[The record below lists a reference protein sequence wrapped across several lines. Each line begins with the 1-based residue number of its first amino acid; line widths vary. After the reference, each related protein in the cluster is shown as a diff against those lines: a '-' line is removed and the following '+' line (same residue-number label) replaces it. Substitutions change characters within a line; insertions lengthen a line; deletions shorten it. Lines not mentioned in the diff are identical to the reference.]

1 MVIKSAEQMGA
12 TPEMKNGVVR
22 RGLGFKNEICEFLI
36 ADYHG
41 ELVERIKSQNNTIT
55 VGRLAFRLAEEYYS
69 GRRRMIPSLTFSP
82 FPLFP
87 FSPY

>member
-22 RGLGFKNEICEFLI
+22 RGFGLKNEICEFLI

-41 ELVERIKSQNNTIT
+41 ELVEKIKSQNNTIT
-55 VGRLAFRLAEEYYS
+55 VGRLTLRLAEEYYS
-69 GRRRMIPSLTFSP
+69 GRRRMIPSLTF
-82 FPLFP
+82 PLLT